1 MPPDDSKAQFQFLS
15 PAIPSL
21 RKSPSRHQHLNTR
34 RSSASLRALDSDLS
48 VAVNGNGNGRHSLAH
63 ELAVALMPEP
73 STGSKL
79 LAEEF
84 GIEYEEGAEGI
95 DPLPSR
101 NHDEHLVL
109 NDNHFVANSELD
121 PPSLASEFGGASRSD
136 ASFHDSTS
144 DQDDLPDRYELDD
157 PVFTSPTIS
166 PRSKVQHKKL
176 EQDAMEV
183 LAQDL
188 ESTDK
193 FLSHLRTIDLD
204 PTASTSQQISLE
216 KIASNVIRHI
226 NESVRDREGQVR
238 ELLECEREFRKI
250 SGEVGGNDVLGML
263 DELTGVDEL
272 LDKVPTQQD
281 TTTKGESKR
290 LDPVIEEEPS
300 SPNPRQFSH
309 DWELD
314 PERPHLGDEDYDIP
328 EIASPTKENFP
339 LPPPLLG
346 PLTPASTVPQLS
358 HLRTSTASLV
368 SNLTTL
374 SEHAQV
380 NGAATAEA
388 GRKIRALKNKL
399 GSWRTEW
406 DSAERSRQR
415 IERWEAGIVEGD
427 SPSRTSQKRLDGR
440 IIVQEHLHA
449 FELALADAAT
459 RTQAIMAIMAR

>member
-1 MPPDDSKAQFQFLS
+1 MPQYNSQDDDLSSNSHFLS
-15 PAIPSL
+15 PPLPSL

-34 RSSASLRALDSDLS
+34 KSSASLRAPASLALDDDVPAGGGTS
-48 VAVNGNGNGRHSLAH
+48 GRHHSLAH

-84 GIEYEEGAEGI
+84 GIEYDEGAEGI
-95 DPLPSR
+95 DPVPS
-101 NHDEHLVL
+101 HSDL
-109 NDNHFVANSELD
+109 NGNDFANPEVDAAS
-121 PPSLASEFGGASRSD
+121 SLASELGGASMSD
-136 ASFHDSTS
+136 ASHDSTTS
-144 DQDDLPDRYELDD
+144 TDTDERYEFHN
-157 PVFTSPTIS
+157 PGFSSPTLS
-166 PRSKVQHKKL
+166 RKKAQNNKPD
-176 EQDAMEV
+176 QDAMEV
-183 LAQDL
+183 LAIDL

-193 FLSHLRTIDLD
+193 FLNHLRTIDVD
-204 PTASTSQQISLE
+204 SSVTQQISLE
-216 KIASNVIRHI
+216 KIASDVIRHI

-281 TTTKGESKR
+281 TKVENKR
-290 LDPVIEEEPS
+290 LDTVVEEEPG
-300 SPNPRQFSH
+300 SPNARQMSH

-314 PERPHLGDEDYDIP
+314 PDRPHLGDEDYDFP
-328 EIASPTKENFP
+328 EVASPTKESFP
-339 LPPPLLG
+339 PPPPLIG
-346 PLTPASTVPQLS
+346 PLTPGSTVPHLS
-358 HLRTSTASLV
+358 YLRTSTTSLV

-415 IERWEAGIVEGD
+415 IERWEAEIGEGD
-427 SPSRTSQKRLDGR
+427 LNSPSRTTSRRVDGR
-440 IIVQEHLHA
+440 ITVQEHLYA

-459 RTQAIMAIMAR
+459 KTQAIMAIMAR

>member
-1 MPPDDSKAQFQFLS
+1 
-15 PAIPSL
+15 
-21 RKSPSRHQHLNTR
+21 
-34 RSSASLRALDSDLS
+34 
-48 VAVNGNGNGRHSLAH
+48 
-63 ELAVALMPEP
+63 MPEP
-73 STGSKL
+73 TTGSKL

-84 GIEYEEGAEGI
+84 GIEYDEGAEGI
-95 DPLPSR
+95 DPVPS
-101 NHDEHLVL
+101 HDDDPSANE
-109 NDNHFVANSELD
+109 FANSEVD
-121 PPSLASEFGGASRSD
+121 APSFASELGGTSTSD

-144 DQDDLPDRYELDD
+144 DPDDQHDRCELDD
-157 PVFTSPTIS
+157 PLFSSPS
-166 PRSKVQHKKL
+166 VSRNAVQHKKP
-176 EQDAMEV
+176 EHDAMDV
-183 LAQDL
+183 LAKDL

-193 FLSHLRTIDLD
+193 FLNHLRTIDLD
-204 PTASTSQQISLE
+204 PTPSTSQQISLE
-216 KIASNVIRHI
+216 KIASDVIRHI

-250 SGEVGGNDVLGML
+250 SAEVGGDDVLGIL

-272 LDKVPTQQD
+272 LEKLPAQQD
-281 TTTKGESKR
+281 TKLEAKR
-290 LDPVIEEEPS
+290 LDTVVEEEPS
-300 SPNPRQFSH
+300 SPNPNARQVSH

-314 PERPHLGDEDYDIP
+314 PDRPHLGDEDYDIP
-328 EIASPTKENFP
+328 EVSSPAKESFP
-339 LPPPLLG
+339 PPPPLVG

-415 IERWEAGIVEGD
+415 IERWEAGIVESD
-427 SPSRTSQKRLDGR
+427 LNPPSTRITPKRVDGR
-440 IIVQEHLHA
+440 LIVQEHLHA
-449 FELALADAAT
+449 FELALADAAIK
-459 RTQAIMAIMAR
+459 TQSIMAIMAR

>member
-1 MPPDDSKAQFQFLS
+1 
-15 PAIPSL
+15 
-21 RKSPSRHQHLNTR
+21 
-34 RSSASLRALDSDLS
+34 
-48 VAVNGNGNGRHSLAH
+48 
-63 ELAVALMPEP
+63 MPEP

-84 GIEYEEGAEGI
+84 GIEYDEGAEGI
-95 DPLPSR
+95 DSVPS
-101 NHDEHLVL
+101 HSDL
-109 NDNHFVANSELD
+109 NGNDFSNSEVD
-121 PPSLASEFGGASRSD
+121 AASSLASELGGASMSD
-136 ASFHDSTS
+136 ASHDSTS
-144 DQDDLPDRYELDD
+144 DTDDQPERYEFDD
-157 PVFTSPTIS
+157 PGFRSPTLS
-166 PRSKVQHKKL
+166 RKKAQNKP

-183 LAQDL
+183 LGKDL

-193 FLSHLRTIDLD
+193 FLNHLRTIDVD
-204 PTASTSQQISLE
+204 PGTSATQQISLE
-216 KIASNVIRHI
+216 KIASDVIRHI

-281 TTTKGESKR
+281 IKVENKR
-290 LDPVIEEEPS
+290 LDTVAEEEPS
-300 SPNPRQFSH
+300 SPNARQMSH

-314 PERPHLGDEDYDIP
+314 PDRPHLGDEDYDFP
-328 EIASPTKENFP
+328 EVASPAKESFP
-339 LPPPLLG
+339 PPPPLIG
-346 PLTPASTVPQLS
+346 PLTPGSTVPQLS
-358 HLRTSTASLV
+358 HLRTSTTSLV

-388 GRKIRALKNKL
+388 GRKIRALRNKL

-415 IERWEAGIVEGD
+415 IERWEAEIGEGD
-427 SPSRTSQKRLDGR
+427 LNSPSRTTSKRVDGR
-440 IIVQEHLHA
+440 ITVQEHLHA

-459 RTQAIMAIMAR
+459 KTQAIMAIMAR

>member
-1 MPPDDSKAQFQFLS
+1 M
-15 PAIPSL
+15 
-21 RKSPSRHQHLNTR
+21 SR
-34 RSSASLRALDSDLS
+34 
-48 VAVNGNGNGRHSLAH
+48 
-63 ELAVALMPEP
+63 
-73 STGSKL
+73 
-79 LAEEF
+79 
-84 GIEYEEGAEGI
+84 I
-95 DPLPSR
+95 
-101 NHDEHLVL
+101 
-109 NDNHFVANSELD
+109 
-121 PPSLASEFGGASRSD
+121 
-136 ASFHDSTS
+136 
-144 DQDDLPDRYELDD
+144 
-157 PVFTSPTIS
+157 
-166 PRSKVQHKKL
+166 KVQQKKP

-193 FLSHLRTIDLD
+193 FLNHLRTIDLD
-204 PTASTSQQISLE
+204 PGASASSLE

-250 SGEVGGNDVLGML
+250 SGEVGGNDVLGMV

-272 LDKVPTQQD
+272 LDKVPAQQD
-281 TTTKGESKR
+281 TKVETRR
-290 LDPVIEEEPS
+290 LDTVLEEEPS
-300 SPNPRQFSH
+300 SPNARHMSH

-314 PERPHLGDEDYDIP
+314 PDRPHLGDEDYDFP
-328 EIASPTKENFP
+328 EVASPAKESFP
-339 LPPPLLG
+339 LPPPLVG

-406 DSAERSRQR
+406 DGAERSRQR

-427 SPSRTSQKRLDGR
+427 LNSPSRMSPKRVDGR

-459 RTQAIMAIMAR
+459 KTQAIMAIMAR

>member
-1 MPPDDSKAQFQFLS
+1 MPQYNSQDDLFSSDSHFLS
-15 PAIPSL
+15 PALPSL
-21 RKSPSRHQHLNTR
+21 RKYPSRHQHLNAR
-34 RSSASLRALDSDLS
+34 KSSASLRAATSLVIDVDIPS
-48 VAVNGNGNGRHSLAH
+48 GGGNGRHHSLAH

-84 GIEYEEGAEGI
+84 GIEYDEGAEGI
-95 DPLPSR
+95 DPVPGHDGLSGNEFANSEVDAPSFASELGDTSTSDASLPDSTLDSDEPDHCELIFSSSTPSR
-101 NHDEHLVL
+101 NE
-109 NDNHFVANSELD
+109 
-121 PPSLASEFGGASRSD
+121 
-136 ASFHDSTS
+136 
-144 DQDDLPDRYELDD
+144 
-157 PVFTSPTIS
+157 
-166 PRSKVQHKKL
+166 VQQNKS

-183 LAQDL
+183 LARDL

-193 FLSHLRTIDLD
+193 FLNHLRTIDLD
-204 PTASTSQQISLE
+204 LGTSTSQQISLE
-216 KIASNVIRHI
+216 GIASDVIRHI

-250 SGEVGGNDVLGML
+250 SGEVGGNDVLGVL

-272 LDKVPTQQD
+272 LDKVPAHHD
-281 TTTKGESKR
+281 TKVETKR
-290 LDPVIEEEPS
+290 LDVVVEEELG
-300 SPNPRQFSH
+300 SPRNMSH

-314 PERPHLGDEDYDIP
+314 PDRPHLGDEDYGFP
-328 EIASPTKENFP
+328 EVASPAKESFP
-339 LPPPLLG
+339 PPPPLVG

-358 HLRTSTASLV
+358 HFRTSTASLV
-368 SNLTTL
+368 SNLTIL
-374 SEHAQV
+374 SDHAQV

-406 DSAERSRQR
+406 DGAERSRQR

-427 SPSRTSQKRLDGR
+427 LNSPSRMTSKRLDGR
-440 IIVQEHLHA
+440 IIVQEHLRA

-459 RTQAIMAIMAR
+459 KTQAIMAIMAR